1 MRALKLAVVHPNL
14 GFGGSE
20 APALWT
26 IEALKRDY
34 DVTLIS
40 MGAVE
45 LQRLN
50 AYYGTSLAA
59 GDFSIQRAPLP
70 WGLRNTTKFA
80 GLKGR
85 FLQRYVRQVAPEFDV
100 LINTYGLIDFG
111 RPAIVM
117 IADLSFVEECRFSLH
132 PGVASWRN
140 WWYGPSRVRRLYLAL
155 SDRISPVSSD
165 VWKRSVI
172 LANSDWTAS
181 LMRGEYGVEAQTV
194 YPPAEGDF
202 PPIPFSARG
211 NGCVCL
217 GRISPEKRV
226 DAIIEILSRVR
237 QKGHN
242 VHLHILGGFDSS
254 TYSRMVK
261 KLADR
266 NKDWVFLEGWAV
278 GKSKSELL
286 SSHRYGIHGRD
297 NEPFGIAVAE
307 MVLAGCIVFVPRGG
321 GQVEIVS
328 HPALVYEN
336 SADAVEKIDAILTSE
351 AKQEKLR
358 DHLHIA
364 CNRFSAKRF
373 MEAMRGVVAEFV
385 EQQVSAH

>member
-1 MRALKLAVVHPNL
+1 MR
-14 GFGGSE
+14 E
-20 APALWT
+20 
-26 IEALKRDY
+26 R
-34 DVTLIS
+34 
-40 MGAVE
+40 
-45 LQRLN
+45 
-50 AYYGTSLAA
+50 
-59 GDFSIQRAPLP
+59 
-70 WGLRNTTKFA
+70 
-80 GLKGR
+80 
-85 FLQRYVRQVAPEFDV
+85 
-100 LINTYGLIDFG
+100 
-111 RPAIVM
+111 
-117 IADLSFVEECRFSLH
+117 
-132 PGVASWRN
+132 
-140 WWYGPSRVRRLYLAL
+140 
-155 SDRISPVSSD
+155 
-165 VWKRSVI
+165 
-172 LANSDWTAS
+172 
-181 LMRGEYGVEAQTV
+181 YGVEAQTV

-211 NGCVCL
+211 NGFVCL

-237 QKGHN
+237 QKGHK
-242 VHLHILGGFDSS
+242 VHLHILGGFDDS
-254 TYSRMVK
+254 TYSRKVN

-307 MVLAGCIVFVPRGG
+307 MVLAGCIVFVPHGG

-351 AKQEKLR
+351 AKQEKVR
-358 DHLHIA
+358 DHLHLVS
-364 CNRFSAKRF
+364 NRFSAKRF

-385 EQQVSAH
+385 EEQVSVH